1 MGADSANSRCKLLDS
16 SLAILLIILIML
28 VFFVF
33 LVFNTTFS
41 DLTP

>member
-1 MGADSANSRCKLLDS
+1 MGADSANSHCKLLDS

-33 LVFNTTFS
+33 VFNTTFS
-41 DLTP
+41 DLPP